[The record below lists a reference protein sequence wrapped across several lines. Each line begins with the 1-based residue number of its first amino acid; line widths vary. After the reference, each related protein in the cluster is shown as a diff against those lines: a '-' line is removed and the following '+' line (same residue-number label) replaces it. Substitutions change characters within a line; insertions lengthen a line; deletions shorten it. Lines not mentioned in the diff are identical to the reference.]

1 MMSDRVVL
9 LNNGYIVAEGNIHG
23 VRDEME
29 EHPMQILIRCDQ
41 PAQCSPLT
49 FSRRITWL
57 KPASRRSPRFVCED
71 ARRGSVLPD
80 VESRGC

>member
-29 EHPMQILIRCDQ
+29 ERC
-41 PAQCSPLT
+41 
-49 FSRRITWL
+49 
-57 KPASRRSPRFVCED
+57 RS
-71 ARRGSVLPD
+71 
-80 VESRGC
+80 